1 MKSSVSALKAPAG
14 IPFELSCPA
23 QGSPIPAFRSVSQIL
38 TLTEPVGSS
47 APKFTLKRDGERRGV
62 MSGSPFDMSCPAQG
76 SPVPAFRLVLPTFL
90 ITEPVGG
97 SAPKFS
103 SDAKTSGIDRAAM
116 HSLSLACPAQGSPV
130 PAYRYFSLGDHP
142 QSLLGGL
149 RQSSQW
155 KAGLLI

>member
-1 MKSSVSALKAPAG
+1 MKSSVSALEAPAG

-76 SPVPAFRLVLPTFL
+76 SPIPSYRSVKKVL
-90 ITEPVGG
+90 TEPVGG
-97 SAPKFS
+97 SAPKFTLES
-103 SDAKTSGIDRAAM
+103 HGFLLKKQSAQPF
-116 HSLSLACPAQGSPV
+116 SLACPAQGSPV
-130 PAYRYFSLGDHP
+130 PSFRLVPQIAISRAGRWLGP
-142 QSLLGGL
+142 KVLC
-149 RQSSQW
+149 
-155 KAGLLI
+155 